1 MYIPSVKSTVY
12 TDGNIPSVYTD
23 GIIPSAYTDRF
34 WDGIMSVGIN
44 YRRNISVGNS
54 VAFLRFSGSVLI
66 STFQKKTQLNL
77 YWIKAV
83 KGAGLGR
90 VFVMTLQGF
99 RAVKGWVF
107 CGDCR
112 GDGRVLGDIYIKGA
126 FIYLKSGFIRTI
138 F

>member
-1 MYIPSVKSTVY
+1 MY
-12 TDGNIPSVYTD
+12 
-23 GIIPSAYTDRF
+23 RELE
-34 WDGIMSVGIN
+34 
-44 YRRNISVGNS
+44 NISDPFPLNKS
-54 VAFLRFSGSVLI
+54 QPLKQTTLI
-66 STFQKKTQLNL
+66 STFQKKTQLNS